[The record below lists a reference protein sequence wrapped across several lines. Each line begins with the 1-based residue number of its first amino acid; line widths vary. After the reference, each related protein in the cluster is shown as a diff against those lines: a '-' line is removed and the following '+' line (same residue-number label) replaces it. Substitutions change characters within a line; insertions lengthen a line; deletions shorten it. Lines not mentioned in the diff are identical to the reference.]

1 MDYDPIFYL
10 ERKEYLENLKRKG
23 HGSSVFDRTV
33 DMLLNETSEYVSD
46 YNKFI
51 DRSIPSPVIVEGN
64 NDNRSEEERFEKFL
78 EELTKKL

>member
-23 HGSSVFDRTV
+23 HNLTIFNRTV

-46 YNKFI
+46 YNKII
-51 DRSIPSPVIVEGN
+51 DRSIPGPKMEGE
-64 NDNRSEEERFEKFL
+64 DSRSEAERFEKFL